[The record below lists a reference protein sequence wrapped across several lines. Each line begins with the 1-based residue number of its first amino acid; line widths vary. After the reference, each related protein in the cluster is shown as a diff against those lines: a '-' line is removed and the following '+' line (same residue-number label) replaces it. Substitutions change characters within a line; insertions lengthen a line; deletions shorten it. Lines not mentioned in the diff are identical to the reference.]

1 MFLTPDEVIT
11 KSNDNIDMSSGQLD
25 LSSTVQP
32 QRRSGM
38 FLTPDE
44 EATKEETQIEG
55 KQYSFE

>member
-32 QRRSGM
+32 QRRS
-38 FLTPDE
+38 
-44 EATKEETQIEG
+44 
-55 KQYSFE
+55 